1 MVCED
6 CTGKPSV
13 RGIKFIKCIK
23 CGKDCH
29 IMYGD
34 FDVCEECSDEFG
46 ICKVLDCELS
56 DLLEYQADEQ
66 K

>member
-1 MVCED
+1 
-6 CTGKPSV
+6 
-13 RGIKFIKCIK
+13 
-23 CGKDCH
+23 
-29 IMYGD
+29 MYGD
-34 FDVCEECSDEFG
+34 FDVCEECSDEFD